1 MAATG
6 ARPRHFASHRFSV
19 ELEIEGLVEAIFTE
33 VSGLQGEIEEFTYT
47 EGGVNDM
54 VHHLPV
60 RVKFP
65 HLILKRGMSESGG
78 LWNWY
83 QKAMM
88 GDVERKNISV
98 FFHSPDGE
106 IVHQWNF
113 QNAFPVK
120 WTGPNLKADGNAM
133 AIESL
138 EIAHEGMNIVK

>member
-1 MAATG
+1 MAVTG
-6 ARPRHFASHRFSV
+6 KRAQHYALHHFSV

-33 VSGLQGEIEEFTYT
+33 VTGLQAEIEEFTYT

-65 HLILKRGMSESGG
+65 HLILKRGMTESGG
-78 LWNWY
+78 LWKWY
-83 QKAMM
+83 KKTMQ
-88 GDVERKNISV
+88 GEVDRKNISV
-98 FFHSPDGE
+98 FLHGPDGSK
-106 IVHQWNF
+106 VHQWNF

-120 WTGPNLKADGNAM
+120 WSGPDLKADGNAV

-138 EIAHEGMNIVK
+138 EIAHNGMEIVK